1 MRTLQATRVFPLLS
15 HIYEGDVTLYMIS
28 NLYSGSILYSFV
40 HLSLSIMVSLSP
52 SGKVALDK
60 FIVRY
65 FNVVIITKL
74 QFLTEPYQC
83 IKRQVKVIEEKKLP
97 CVTYGVSTVDDE
109 EIYFNYG
116 GFNSVDDPSSG
127 EVNRDSIF
135 RICSQTKL
143 ITHARYSFT
152 DITPQLTVYHFL
164 LQLAAL
170 QLIEKGKL
178 QTDSPVSA
186 YLPVFENPIILDD
199 FSAEDPTFKP
209 ATKVVRVEHL
219 LNFSSGL
226 FYPDIAVISLS
237 YTTKHDK
244 EDPVGH
250 FYNLIKV
257 GLPLEMSLVYIIRKY
272 ADLFIQGDLP
282 SLPLKFEPG
291 TECRQFFFGLLNSA

>member
-1 MRTLQATRVFPLLS
+1 M
-15 HIYEGDVTLYMIS
+15 
-28 NLYSGSILYSFV
+28 
-40 HLSLSIMVSLSP
+40 
-52 SGKVALDK
+52 
-60 FIVRY
+60 
-65 FNVVIITKL
+65 
-74 QFLTEPYQC
+74 
-83 IKRQVKVIEEKKLP
+83 
-97 CVTYGVSTVDDE
+97 
-109 EIYFNYG
+109 
-116 GFNSVDDPSSG
+116 
-127 EVNRDSIF
+127 
-135 RICSQTKL
+135 
-143 ITHARYSFT
+143 
-152 DITPQLTVYHFL
+152 
-164 LQLAAL
+164 QLAAL

-199 FSAEDPTFKP
+199 FSAENPTFKP

-272 ADLFIQGDLP
+272 ADLFI
-282 SLPLKFEPG
+282 
-291 TECRQFFFGLLNSA
+291 